1 MSFEEQLT
9 LVYPDILRFARGLA
23 GSVTDGDDLL
33 QDALMQA
40 LTAYPGLRDRNRFRF
55 WMLRI
60 ISNRH
65 RSLLR
70 KRRLK
75 QWLTLEAIW
84 NLPAPTSLPFEEKE
98 AVRQALAELPREQR
112 ESLVLFEIVGLS
124 VTEIADMLEVS
135 ASAVKSRLS
144 RGRHKL
150 RELYFRGSEMEGYH
164 AVKIV

>member
-1 MSFEEQLT
+1 MSFEEQLAQ
-9 LVYPDILRFARGLA
+9 VYPDLLRLARGLA
-23 GSVTDGDDLL
+23 GSATDGDDLL
-33 QDALMQA
+33 QEALMQA
-40 LTAYPGLRDRNRFRF
+40 LAAYPRLRDRSRFRF
-55 WMLRI
+55 WMLKI

-70 KRRLK
+70 KRRIR

-84 NLPAPTSLPFEEKE
+84 NLPAPTSIAFEEKE
-98 AVRQALAELPREQR
+98 ALRQALGKLPREQR

-124 VTEIADMLEVS
+124 VAEIADMLELS

-144 RGRHKL
+144 RGRNKL
-150 RELYFRGSEMEGYH
+150 RELYFRSSEMEGYH